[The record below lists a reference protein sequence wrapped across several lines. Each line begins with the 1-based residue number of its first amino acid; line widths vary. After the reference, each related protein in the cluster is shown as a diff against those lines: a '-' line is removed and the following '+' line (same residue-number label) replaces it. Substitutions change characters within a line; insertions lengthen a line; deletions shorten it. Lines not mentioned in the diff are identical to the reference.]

1 MLGQMLESIRN
12 DTINCQIV
20 SKDATYHHPN
30 FSDSH
35 DQALTSRP
43 ETQQFHSG
51 ACSMEVTDETT
62 YKIPYQTGLPA
73 ESLSERDST
82 SGSASTSPTSDTT
95 ASATDTD
102 PGDCPREPLQVIE
115 QIPSIK

>member
-1 MLGQMLESIRN
+1 ME
-12 DTINCQIV
+12 
-20 SKDATYHHPN
+20 KDPLLSPCYT
-30 FSDSH
+30 
-35 DQALTSRP
+35 
-43 ETQQFHSG
+43 
-51 ACSMEVTDETT
+51 CSMEVTDETT

-102 PGDCPREPLQVIE
+102 PGDGPREPLQVIE

>member
-1 MLGQMLESIRN
+1 
-12 DTINCQIV
+12 
-20 SKDATYHHPN
+20 
-30 FSDSH
+30 
-35 DQALTSRP
+35 
-43 ETQQFHSG
+43 
-51 ACSMEVTDETT
+51 MEVTDETT

-102 PGDCPREPLQVIE
+102 PGDGPREPLQVIE

>member
-1 MLGQMLESIRN
+1 ME
-12 DTINCQIV
+12 INKTKRIAQV
-20 SKDATYHHPN
+20 SFQAKIDA
-30 FSDSH
+30 SH
-35 DQALTSRP
+35 GS
-43 ETQQFHSG
+43 
-51 ACSMEVTDETT
+51 TT
-62 YKIPYQTGLPA
+62 AENKTRDGLPS